1 METRVREIIIIAHPN
16 ELITYRPDEEDD
28 VLLGGPLDTGDNI
41 YNIFT
46 TGIIKNITLVLYKT
60 MSR

>member
-1 METRVREIIIIAHPN
+1 METRVRERIIIAHPN

-41 YNIFT
+41 HT
-46 TGIIKNITLVLYKT
+46 TGIIYLLQV
-60 MSR
+60 